1 MRFLRQFLR
10 SGRALAGLALL
21 ATLFAGELAD
31 TRHHLSEH
39 GCTTDAHS
47 SGRDDNC
54 ICAGLHAAPLA
65 GHAPV
70 ALASIHV
77 EHAAATP
84 ATPQRP
90 TRHGVSDA
98 APRAPP
104 RS

>member
-1 MRFLRQFLR
+1 MRILRGFLR

-21 ATLFAGELAD
+21 ASLFAGELAD

-39 GCTTDAHS
+39 GCATDAHAP
-47 SGRDDNC
+47 GRDDNC
-54 ICAGLHAAPLA
+54 TCAGLHAAPLA

-70 ALASIHV
+70 ALAAVQV
-77 EHAAATP
+77 ERAAATP
-84 ATPQRP
+84 VAPQRP
-90 TRHGVSDA
+90 SRHGVSDA

>member
-1 MRFLRQFLR
+1 MRILHWCLR
-10 SGRALAGLALL
+10 SGRALAGLVLL

-47 SGRDDNC
+47 SGREDHC
-54 ICAGLHAAPLA
+54 TCAGLHAAPLA

-70 ALASIHV
+70 ALAAV
-77 EHAAATP
+77 EIERATGTPFATLHAS
-84 ATPQRP
+84 
-90 TRHGVSDA
+90 RHGVSDA